1 MPDLLG
7 IDIPSLLAILVILL
21 FGFPVH
27 ELSHAWVAY
36 RLGDNT
42 AKYQG
47 RLSLN
52 PLKHLDPLG
61 SIMLLVTQA
70 IGWAK
75 PVPVNPYHLR
85 YGPRVGHAIVSAAGP
100 LSNLLMAAFVAA
112 LWRLGVFRGAS
123 IGVIEFVQ
131 IWVGV
136 NAALFLFNLI
146 PLAPL
151 DGNAVLSGLV
161 GERGAQLLRP
171 LQAYGPFLL
180 MGLLLLSWV
189 SPQLNIFGRYLSQG
203 VGAISRLLL
212 GY

>member
-1 MPDLLG
+1 LNSLG
-7 IDIPSLLAILVILL
+7 IDLPTLLAMIVILL
-21 FGFPVH
+21 FGFPIH

-42 AKYQG
+42 AKHQG
-47 RLSLN
+47 RLTLN

-70 IGWAK
+70 IGWAR

-100 LSNLLMAAFVAA
+100 ASNLLMAAFVAI
-112 LWRLGVFRGAS
+112 LWRLGVFQGMPFA
-123 IGVIEFVQ
+123 VQQFVF

-151 DGNAVLSGLV
+151 DGSAVLTGLV
-161 GERGAQLLRP
+161 GARGAELLRP
-171 LQAYGPFLL
+171 LQTYGPFIL
-180 MGLLLLSWV
+180 MGLFLLSWV
-189 SPQLNIFGRYLSQG
+189 SPQLNFLGRYLGEG
-203 VGAISRLLL
+203 VSAISRLLL
-212 GY
+212 GIG

>member
-1 MPDLLG
+1 MLNILG
-7 IDIPSLLAILVILL
+7 FDIPTLIALLVILL

-47 RLSLN
+47 RLTFN
-52 PLKHLDPLG
+52 PLAHLDLLG
-61 SIMLLVTQA
+61 SLMLLVTQA

-100 LSNLLMAAFVAA
+100 VSNLLMAAVVAA
-112 LWRLGVFRGAS
+112 LWRLGVFHNTS
-123 IGVIEFVQ
+123 YLVIRIVE

-136 NAALFLFNLI
+136 NVALFLFNLI
-146 PLAPL
+146 PLAPR
-151 DGNAVLSGLV
+151 DGSAVLSGII
-161 GERGAQLLRP
+161 GARAAEILRP
-171 LQAYGPFLL
+171 IQAYGPFIL
-180 MGLLLLSWV
+180 MGLLLLGWV
-189 SPQLNIFGRYLSQG
+189 SPQLNIVGRYLGQG
-203 VGAISRLLL
+203 VTALSRLLL
-212 GY
+212 GI